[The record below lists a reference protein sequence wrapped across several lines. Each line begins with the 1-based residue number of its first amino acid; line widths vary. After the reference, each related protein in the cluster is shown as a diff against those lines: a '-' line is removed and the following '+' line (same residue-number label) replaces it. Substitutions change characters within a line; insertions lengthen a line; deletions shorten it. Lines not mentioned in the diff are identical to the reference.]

1 MMDATMLMLL
11 AEVAKQL
18 EELALY
24 DEYTEIPAKYVKLAH
39 KLAEEESDFYNNW
52 IDSKNE
58 PAFILGAGLLLFPN
72 LDTNLMDLSSK
83 KHLTIGS

>member
-24 DEYTEIPAKYVKLAH
+24 DEYTEIPAKYVTLAR
-39 KLAEEESDFYNNW
+39 KLAEEENDFYNN
-52 IDSKNE
+52 
-58 PAFILGAGLLLFPN
+58 
-72 LDTNLMDLSSK
+72 
-83 KHLTIGS
+83 

>member
-1 MMDATMLMLL
+1 MMDATMLMLI
-11 AEVAKQL
+11 AEAVAQL
-18 EELALY
+18 EEDFMY